1 MKYNDF
7 RKAIKNPY
15 FSWQD
20 IKLAG
25 LNVLKYQISLWRKK
39 GNIERLKRG
48 FYVFSDERE
57 KVSPQRISFL
67 LYEPGYI
74 SLESALSHYGLIPE
88 IVYAITAVTAK
99 TTRKFSNAYG
109 SFIYRHIRPDLFF
122 GYIILENENGKYLL
136 AEPEKAI
143 LDYFYLNLSKLNNQ
157 DDIDEL
163 RINYAELR
171 KIINKKKL
179 ADYLAEY
186 RVKKLEKII
195 NILLKKC

>member
-7 RKAIKNPY
+7 RKSVKNPY

-25 LNVLKYQISLWRKK
+25 LNVLKYQISLWKKK

-57 KVSPQRISFL
+57 KISPQIISFL
-67 LYEPGYI
+67 LYEPSYI

-88 IVYAITAVTAK
+88 MVFAVTAVTAR

-109 SFIYRHIRPDLFF
+109 NFIYRHIRPDLFF
-122 GYIILENENGKYLL
+122 GYTILENEKGKYLL

-163 RINYAELR
+163 RINYAELQR
-171 KIINKKKL
+171 VMNKKKL
-179 ADYLAEY
+179 ASYLVEY
-186 RVKKLEKII
+186 KVKKLEKII